1 MSNSTILV
9 SIVVPIYNVEAYI
22 IDCLSSIYLQKYNE
36 LEVILV
42 DDCSPDNS
50 MLTAEGMIEQL
61 KNKYQVKVVT
71 HEINKGLSAARNSGV
86 KVATGDYIY
95 FLDSDDELT
104 PECIGILVDLV
115 NSSDQVVDF
124 AVSGIQTIG
133 SSCSYPVL
141 SASCLNSTTEILTD
155 FFQKKWPVMAWNK
168 LIKKKL
174 FFEENIWFEEGLL
187 HEDELFSFVLASKS
201 KVMVSI
207 PAKTYIYKVRTS
219 GSITSDRGL
228 RNYESKLQINKYRYR
243 LIADYIFKEL
253 KIQSS
258 MSFMIDS
265 TFDFICSVHH
275 TTSLPANHKYSLI
288 NNQLHI
294 FFKYLSLRL
303 CLSMDDYEKLFLIIR
318 YKIGMVFKQ
327 CKFFS
332 S

>member
-1 MSNSTILV
+1 MLV
-9 SIVVPIYNVEAYI
+9 SIIVPIYNVEAYI
-22 IDCLSSIYLQKYNE
+22 LDCLSSIYLQKYNE

-174 FFEENIWFEEGLL
+174 FFEESIWFEEGLL

-228 RNYESKLQINKYRYR
+228 RNYESILQINKYRYR

-253 KIQSS
+253 NIQSS
-258 MSFMIDS
+258 ISFMIGT
-265 TFDFICSVHH
+265 TFDFYHSVQNNA
-275 TTSLPANHKYSLI
+275 SLRQEDKRRLLREHINLFLKSLRVT
-288 NNQLHI
+288 
-294 FFKYLSLRL
+294 KSLSLFEYKRIL
-303 CLSMDDYEKLFLIIR
+303 LIICYR
-318 YKIGMVFKQ
+318 FSLCFDKQ
-327 CKFFS
+327 
-332 S
+332 